1 MYGHLPLFD
10 GGYKMSTLLQ
20 LLFSGLEIGSIYALA
35 TLGIMLIFRT
45 SSVTNFAQGIIGMFG
60 GFVAAAFIMGAYNLT
75 IIMVD
80 NNITLPQNERWIVVF
95 VLAFLLW
102 YISNLVIKHTTL
114 NKWWKLFLPIGIGV
128 VISMV
133 IYFIL
138 PAIWDTVARQLIIA
152 NSLADTA
159 FISIV
164 IGSDLTETVIKVF
177 TVPDSS
183 RMIFTYV
190 IATLVLL
197 MLGQTLHKKKFEA
210 WKAYGISGG
219 IGFVYI
225 LIQVIIGNNIWS
237 VTLLA
242 LTTAIIVGL
251 LIDYFVIRRAQKVN
265 PLAKQIIT
273 MGIVIVFL
281 GITPMLFEK
290 VLVGADP
297 ISIPKFFPSGA
308 INIAGASL
316 SINSLF
322 NIIVGLIILAFL
334 FWFLQKTKWGLAV
347 RVTASNPQTARMMGV
362 PVKLVTLGSWAIA
375 AMLATLA
382 AIMYAPNVGIL
393 TPGYMTSIQVIAF
406 VACIFGGFQ
415 TFHGPV
421 LASYILAVVRNLL
434 IFYGA
439 TILNFFLIR
448 VQPDFGSIW
457 GEQILYIL
465 ILVLVIFRP
474 YGLIGKKI
482 VKKV

>member
-251 LIDYFVIRRAQKVN
+251 
-265 PLAKQIIT
+265 
-273 MGIVIVFL
+273 
-281 GITPMLFEK
+281 
-290 VLVGADP
+290 
-297 ISIPKFFPSGA
+297 
-308 INIAGASL
+308 
-316 SINSLF
+316 
-322 NIIVGLIILAFL
+322 
-334 FWFLQKTKWGLAV
+334 
-347 RVTASNPQTARMMGV
+347 
-362 PVKLVTLGSWAIA
+362 
-375 AMLATLA
+375 
-382 AIMYAPNVGIL
+382 
-393 TPGYMTSIQVIAF
+393 
-406 VACIFGGFQ
+406 
-415 TFHGPV
+415 
-421 LASYILAVVRNLL
+421 
-434 IFYGA
+434 
-439 TILNFFLIR
+439 
-448 VQPDFGSIW
+448 
-457 GEQILYIL
+457 
-465 ILVLVIFRP
+465 
-474 YGLIGKKI
+474 
-482 VKKV
+482 